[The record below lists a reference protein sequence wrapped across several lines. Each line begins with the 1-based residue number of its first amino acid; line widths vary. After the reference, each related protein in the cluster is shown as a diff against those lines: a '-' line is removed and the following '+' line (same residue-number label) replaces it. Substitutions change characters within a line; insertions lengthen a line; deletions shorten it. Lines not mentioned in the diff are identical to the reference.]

1 MHQMKYSN
9 PERLSVDRKGADI
22 TSRLLPGMKV
32 KGDDLPNN
40 GNVWQT
46 IECVK
51 LENKGTSK

>member
-1 MHQMKYSN
+1 MKYSN

-46 IECVK
+46 TECVK